1 VVASVETDKVTIEVR
16 TTEAGTLTKWFA
28 DVGQT
33 VTVGANFYELDT
45 DGAAGAAPPPP
56 PPKAAAPAPAAAPP
70 PKPAAAAPPPPKPA
84 PAAPKPAAAPAPAP
98 APADGD
104 ASHPRSG
111 IATVF
116 QRLSPFK
123 ARGLRSTVNLA
134 LEWGPSD
141 SR

>member
-1 VVASVETDKVTIEVR
+1 VR
-16 TTEAGTLTKWFA
+16 
-28 DVGQT
+28 
-33 VTVGANFYELDT
+33 VTVIATSIGEKLRDAPGATLAQAQPM
-45 DGAAGAAPPPP
+45 AADRAQ
-56 PPKAAAPAPAAAPP
+56 PAAATPLRAFNNNG
-70 PKPAAAAPPPPKPA
+70 AAAR
-84 PAAPKPAAAPAPAP
+84 AAQAAAPAPAP